1 MQTDYWRF
9 MRHMHTG
16 SPAVCRFAYAPDG
29 AAVAAATTPGTQT
42 ARGVIKLAHLQRGSV
57 TVQPGDAIAAGE
69 IVGRVGNSG
78 NSSEPHLHV
87 HAVRE
92 DPASPGTETP
102 VPILVDDAFPVRNTI
117 LADRR

>member
-42 ARGVIKLAHLQRGSV
+42 ARGVIKLAHLQRGSE
-57 TVQPGDAIAAGE
+57 TVQPVTPSPPAASAIRATPRSRTCRCTRCPRTPRHL
-69 IVGRVGNSG
+69 GRRHPCRFGWTT
-78 NSSEPHLHV
+78 
-87 HAVRE
+87 R
-92 DPASPGTETP
+92 
-102 VPILVDDAFPVRNTI
+102 FPSATRS
-117 LADRR
+117 